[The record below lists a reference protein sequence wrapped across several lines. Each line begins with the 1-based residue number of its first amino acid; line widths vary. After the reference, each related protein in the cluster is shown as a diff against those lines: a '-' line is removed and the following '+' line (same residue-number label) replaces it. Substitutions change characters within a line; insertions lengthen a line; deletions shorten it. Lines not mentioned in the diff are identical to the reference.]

1 MGYPQKL
8 LSGDEQIVYEM
19 RPHWR
24 ALVVPV
30 TSVQGSVQT
39 GNVWVVAADGTQE
52 KRSVGLGLTDG
63 EIVQITEGLV
73 EGDQVLQFIPI
84 GDVVNPDQ
92 MAKGGYAVSGF
103 GG

>member
-1 MGYPQKL
+1 
-8 LSGDEQIVYEM
+8 
-19 RPHWR
+19 
-24 ALVVPV
+24 V

-63 EIVQITEGLV
+63 EIVQITTGLV

-92 MAKGGYAVSGF
+92 MSQDGVIMSGLGG
-103 GG
+103 